1 MSKSKVFQ
9 IALIL
14 VFCFS
19 LFGNVL
25 FFLADGMT
33 FLRLHEFR
41 KKNQVTFV
49 RLNSLENFRAQ
60 VSAVNLELLRTGR
73 RPESPSF
80 SQDVKERIK
89 SNLSYRKKKN
99 PSFYWGEPNWMLLA
113 TLEDAISHKDTSSVQ
128 IVRDLFDNYIE
139 NQEIEHVDQC
149 LGGSVAIFL
158 NAYTGEQRYKD
169 FADKMLEWC
178 KEHDSEYGILY
189 ISDSDSQLIDGYGM
203 YLPFLNHY
211 AKAYNDS
218 ASHILARKQVELA
231 TRYLIDPV
239 GGLPAH
245 GYALSEPHTKQGSCN
260 FGRGIAWF
268 LSGLSD
274 FDRSDLS
281 AESKAILDRMDE
293 ALLRIW
299 EKDGQFAQ
307 FVGEEAEMDLSANLP
322 IIYYLVSNR
331 KVSFTK
337 AQVLDFSQ
345 YSDSGLLYHSSGS
358 TKGKYGYSQMSGPNL
373 LAQAFML
380 RLINRF

>member
-14 VFCFS
+14 VFCIS

-33 FLRLHEFR
+33 FLRLREFR

-113 TLEDAISHKDTSSVQ
+113 ALEDAILHKDTSSVQ
-128 IVRDLFDNYIE
+128 VVRELFDNYIE

-149 LGGSVAIFL
+149 LGGSVAISL
-158 NAYTGEQRYKD
+158 HAYTGEAKYKD
-169 FADKMLEWC
+169 FADKMLKWC
-178 KEHDSEYGILY
+178 TEHDSEYGILY
-189 ISDSDSQLIDGYGM
+189 ISGSDSQLIDGYGM

-211 AKAYNDS
+211 AKAYGDS
-218 ASHILARKQVELA
+218 TSHILANKQVELA
-231 TRYLIDPV
+231 ARYLIDPI
-239 GGLPAH
+239 GGLPVH
-245 GYALSEPHTKQGSCN
+245 GYSLAEPHTKQGSCN
-260 FGRGIAWF
+260 FGRGIAWL

-281 AESKAILDRMDE
+281 DEASVVLDRMDE
-293 ALLRIW
+293 ALLNVW
-299 EKDGQFAQ
+299 KKNGQFAQ
-307 FVGEEAEMDLSANLP
+307 FVGEESDMDLSANLP
-322 IIYYLVSNR
+322 IVYYLVSSG
-331 KVSFTK
+331 KLSLTED
-337 AQVLDFSQ
+337 QILEFSK

-373 LAQAFML
+373 LSQAFML
-380 RLINRF
+380 KLINKF